1 MLSSPSIV
9 PDPDDRDIYLVLD
22 EFGGRLGRA
31 WRETDEDRT
40 DRQIVITDL
49 MTGQYSDPVR
59 VVAFNTAEGWSRDAT
74 NDIADELAKWYSE
87 RDREVP
93 PSLED
98 FIRRHRTAKS
108 EQLSLPLRGIA

>member
-1 MLSSPSIV
+1 MTAMSTSC
-9 PDPDDRDIYLVLD
+9 
-22 EFGGRLGRA
+22 
-31 WRETDEDRT
+31 WTDSEDGSAARGERRT
-40 DRQIVITDL
+40 KIAPTARIVITDL

-87 RDREVP
+87 RDREIP
-93 PSLED
+93 PNLED